1 MDGTTNANII
11 QIPAEEINN
20 LRGEKVSKNGV
31 QLPPGTL
38 VQVAGAVGDQVLN
51 PSLADMLTYWHMHNS
66 PDNPILNFLYTFVF
80 Y

>member
-1 MDGTTNANII
+1 LDGTTNANII

-51 PSLADMLTYWHMHNS
+51 PSLAD
-66 PDNPILNFLYTFVF
+66 IA
-80 Y
+80 